1 MLTKDLKKAF
11 CMPATAP
18 MYLPPP
24 FRYEGCRWMTIIFR
38 TNPDVI
44 QSLVPEPLVP
54 DPIPILGLYVA
65 RLSISEP
72 LASTYHEAGLAAR
85 VSLDGKL
92 GMYFSNLY
100 LDSALGVVVGREIWG
115 FPKKPA
121 QIVYKEEGG
130 QISTVVSLKD
140 TPLIKVSMHQARK
153 VEQLPA
159 DPIQAGFTL
168 KIIPSVKRGAP
179 PDVLQLV
186 SIPHIMQIREMY
198 EGHGTLELLQ
208 SPYDSLGNIPVLE
221 VVGATFQVLDMTLD
235 WGEVVVDYLA
245 ERVEPRESAPVL

>member
-18 MYLPPP
+18 AYPPPP
-24 FRYEGCRWMTIIFR
+24 FRYEGCRWTTIIFR
-38 TNPDVI
+38 TDPGVI
-44 QSLVPEPLVP
+44 QSLIPEPLVP
-54 DPIPILGLYVA
+54 DTIPILGIYVA
-65 RLSISEP
+65 RLSISAP
-72 LASTYHEAGLAAR
+72 LAATYHEAGLVAR
-85 VSLDGKL
+85 VSFEGKP

-100 LDSALGVVVGREIWG
+100 LDSAMGVVVGREIWG

-121 QIVYKEEGG
+121 QVVYDEEGG
-130 QISTVVSLKD
+130 QISAVVSLMGS
-140 TPLIKVSMHQARK
+140 PLIKIGMRQDRRVDQFP
-153 VEQLPA
+153 E
-159 DPIQAGFTL
+159 DPTQAGYTL
-168 KIIPSVKRGAP
+168 KIIPPVKRDTP

-198 EGHGTLELLQ
+198 EGPGTLELLP
-208 SPYDSLGNIPVLE
+208 SPYDSLGNIPILE

-245 ERVEPRESAPVL
+245 ELALDAVV